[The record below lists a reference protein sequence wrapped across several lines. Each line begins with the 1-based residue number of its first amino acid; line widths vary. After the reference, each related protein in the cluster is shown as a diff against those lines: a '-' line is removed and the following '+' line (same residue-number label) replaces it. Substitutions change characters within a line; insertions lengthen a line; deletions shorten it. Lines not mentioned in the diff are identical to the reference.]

1 MSDRKGLCAYVI
13 TRHGDLELGPPLR
26 LIGHRRIG
34 LVVAEVDPARFEAID
49 TDGPADGDLVEL
61 ARTHDAVT
69 REVFR
74 CAPVLPLR
82 FGTVLADEAAA
93 VTLLKAAYDQALSFL
108 DELDGHREWGVRL
121 CLAKPKDESEE
132 HSGLTGTEYLLRR
145 RERLAGV
152 RRAQEDAARAVDRL
166 HGRLL
171 AHATRSVERSSGR
184 HASAEHAYLVAV
196 DREPLFHN
204 EIDRLAG
211 ELAAGGIT
219 VERTGPWPPYSF
231 VDIELEARAHA

>member
-1 MSDRKGLCAYVI
+1 M
-13 TRHGDLELGPPLR
+13 P
-26 LIGHRRIG
+26 
-34 LVVAEVDPARFEAID
+34 
-49 TDGPADGDLVEL
+49 
-61 ARTHDAVT
+61 
-69 REVFR
+69 
-74 CAPVLPLR
+74 
-82 FGTVLADEAAA
+82 GTVLRPRMPAWAGSDRNSKRSPNGPLRRRTTFRGSGASTAAM
-93 VTLLKAAYDQALSFL
+93 TSLKRYSPRTPRSASWTATRWWGSWTRRTSCGSSWPRRSR
-108 DELDGHREWGVRL
+108 ELDGHREWGVRL
-121 CLAKPKDESEE
+121 CLAKPEDKPKD
-132 HSGLTGTEYLLRR
+132 HTGLTGTEYLLRR

-184 HASAEHAYLVAV
+184 HASAEHAYLVTV

>member
-13 TRHGDLELGPPLR
+13 TRNGGLDLGPALR
-26 LIGHRRIG
+26 LIGHREIG

-49 TDGPADGDLVEL
+49 ADGPADGELVEL
-61 ARTHDAVT
+61 ARAHDAVT

-82 FGTVLADEAAA
+82 FGTVLADEDAALM
-93 VTLLKAAYDQALSFL
+93 LLKSGYDRAVSFL

-121 CLAKPKDESEE
+121 CPAKPKDEPED
-132 HSGLTGTEYLLRR
+132 HTGLTGTEYLLRR

-152 RRAQEDAARAVDRL
+152 RRAQEDAARIADRL

-171 AHATRSVERSSGR
+171 VHATRSVKRSSGR
-184 HASAEHAYLVAV
+184 HASAEHAYLVAT
-196 DREPLFHN
+196 DRESLFHH
-204 EIDRLAG
+204 EIDALTG
-211 ELAAGGIT
+211 ELEAGGIT